1 MGPKMPSPPRDL
13 VAAGPGR
20 LSLGS
25 GLTFLA
31 AAAPAAALSATDPF
45 AHGWW
50 LVAYLAL
57 VGGLSQLLLGL
68 GRAWL
73 LSRAG
78 SPRPRESRLWAELTL
93 WNVGASAVPIGVFT
107 DTGPTILVGST
118 ILLIALVL
126 YAGGLRRAAGN
137 PGRPGGG
144 WVRAYYVLV
153 GFLLAS
159 VLAGTGL
166 AAALPWQ

>member
-13 VAAGPGR
+13 VVARPGR

-45 AHGWW
+45 EHGWW

-107 DTGPTILVGST
+107 DSGPTILIGSA

-126 YAGGLRRAAGN
+126 YAAGLRRAAGN

-144 WVRAYYVLV
+144 WDRAYYVLV

-159 VLAGTGL
+159 VLVGTGL

>member
-1 MGPKMPSPPRDL
+1 MPRPPRDL
-13 VAAGPGR
+13 VAARPGR
-20 LSLGS
+20 LSVGS

-31 AAAPAAALSATDPF
+31 AVAPAAALSATDPF
-45 AHGWW
+45 EHGWW

-107 DTGPTILVGST
+107 DSGPTILVGSA

-126 YAGGLRRAAGN
+126 YAAGLPRAARN
-137 PGRPGGG
+137 PQRPGGG
-144 WVRAYYVLV
+144 WERAYYVLIS
-153 GFLLAS
+153 FLVAS
-159 VLAGTGL
+159 VLVGTMLAG
-166 AAALPWQ
+166 ALPWQ